1 MGDEKKQDTE
11 DAMEVELA
19 DNNDK
24 DHKNMVVD
32 HPMEDAF
39 TDSPRNQHDDN
50 DEGDDKN
57 VQHDEHIVHEEEE
70 ASSKNKPKDELHN
83 SQDPPASSG
92 ANGSIEEE
100 AIKKVNGGTV
110 DSSTEIEKDSSL
122 FVEDILDDI
131 CSVLDAYVSDPTKS
145 DSKTMNADD
154 YRGWLKRC
162 IPALETF
169 QSHFQGLSRI
179 LKTLGTFVQAPNPL
193 LAQEILDA
201 ISNLVKEAFPLDLC
215 ELYKLLKQSQIQAS
229 SIQDHD
235 SLLLIGSSGSGKTS
249 TLLYLAG
256 VEFTEQEVDGSDHY
270 EPSRFPAEE
279 LKAFR
284 TACGSTSVTRAIQ
297 SFPVQLES
305 GKSILVADSPGFG
318 DSAGPVM
325 EIVNAMGLCRALQGA
340 KSVRPVVVLSC
351 DTLGDRFQ
359 AFKDTM
365 STIIRMTGGGNCKDF
380 GAFHYLFTKSMDPRD
395 EKRICKKLNKV
406 LQDLDS
412 SDSWL
417 RPLLADMVEKTTPTA
432 LMLSLSSNQGYESSP
447 SSILS
452 HIVASDC
459 VIDDP
464 RSFFSPPFPKVVLGQ
479 LQNQL
484 TLNLKLL
491 KGELASQ
498 NYMAVMSRMQVLKDL
513 ASVLQEGEKASKEAQ
528 DIIRQDIL
536 YCIDKLN
543 RHVAQI
549 DSCDG
554 DATSLTEK
562 VNVVQAD
569 LKTLEAMQHL
579 AEKTTVDSTAMC
591 SDSVKTMFRRIGK
604 EILNLEINP
613 SRYMVDITLSKKTV
627 IKETLIRMKD
637 VLQRMEG
644 CYGSEGTICIGLEIL
659 SRLSSVTGTIVKTA
673 RACFASSP
681 PNVTLFFNCLSFV
694 GDLSSSVFEV
704 NSQLASQEHDTIQG
718 TCLATQYQLLVDAV
732 VERINTSKAVLL
744 ENSRERNFNSL
755 PSNVLLKELEEHRM
769 LLLAVCEQPHS
780 LVFQNI
786 EAMDEVLKLVV
797 EFENALVQKLFRA
810 TREGKKQLSNIQEHA
825 NSDLNK
831 ADEHLSGLIERFSH
845 IERVYEILSKW
856 SPMFKDDLN
865 EERKQMYNI
874 QASARYLSKSFRDQA
889 KRFASELQKATET
902 CRNYVMKLKRGGMN
916 HCSAILKDVARAE
929 NWMSWQRVLKEGQK
943 INFIERVARFLTW
956 NQNRGCDELA
966 ELLES
971 LTSKLNQCIL
981 QCAFRIS
988 REFDGRKSSFEMAT
1002 SLSKTLSNELVLLLG
1017 FLRVEVDVPCL
1028 AKRIIEQRHD
1038 SSRIL
1043 KEACARFANAI
1054 ERVSK
1059 LPDQLIAHMDI
1070 QDLALLLDLW
1080 LNSPSL
1086 EAIDAFAVQP
1096 LPRGHYA
1103 KELKAKA
1110 AAYPHYEDILSKT
1123 KSLII
1128 KLHRK
1133 IQTISLCISAV
1144 DVVEHSIVM
1153 VCKNIAEIVQAA
1165 KQATMLKDH
1174 IDQKELRSLDTD
1186 AVSQAHCETEK
1197 VAKRLEKMLD
1207 SFPKYNV
1214 EFSKIQSCLLNLQS
1228 IKTAF
1233 SSVDS
1238 SVASLANDL
1247 LDDASRS
1254 FESSLENICQQI
1266 EPHACST
1273 SRLCIDLKKAGRQI
1287 PRWRQPIDAFID
1299 NMILK
1304 ASQASDDRG
1313 KFLLDLYFEINSV
1326 EGNDATF
1333 ARQLLL
1339 EHKCFEGGQNA
1350 IFNSATAKQTIDYV
1364 IQMLRMTEGKASSLK
1379 HSYDLFNRSYEEIVL
1394 ESIPILKNKGRKHG
1408 CLDDIVRATR
1418 STAVDFSIGYEAQ
1431 LCKMAAYI
1439 FAYWSLSKSDAFSV
1453 PIDNSSDYLVKP
1465 HPAQVVAILLMLN
1478 STFNDFQKLRGH
1490 LVEIKTGEGKSIV
1503 LGVTSIILA
1512 LFNCE
1517 VVCACYSQFL
1527 SDRDLTAFKYMFEA
1541 FGVHELVSYSTLM
1554 DLGFAVDG
1562 NDRTRQ
1568 LLRGFIQRSDVTRGE
1583 PQQRKTASVN
1593 EGSSR
1598 LKVLLLDEVDVV
1610 LSPDVY
1616 GETFLTAAY
1625 ISDDRGEEKMKNLF
1639 RFIWKQCQEH
1649 DRYTLLSST
1658 EVCRFLETIA
1668 PDAHKLTK
1676 ETLLHM
1682 IDDAIYVRQGKHD
1695 SSYSITEDGRIAY
1708 KYFDGTTTRYCYGYR
1723 TAFAYM
1729 KEAELGN
1736 ISSELAGRFM
1746 SWSFNFGNVSYAE
1759 VPFLYDVILGVTGT
1773 LKDLK
1778 IEAKSVLETDYR
1790 IEKYSYIPSVY
1801 GTNKLKFAGD
1811 LEQGT
1816 PSPFSWSCLYSLT
1829 ELTESCVF
1837 TRRVSLRYR
1846 G

>member
-1 MGDEKKQDTE
+1 MGDEKKQDTA

-19 DNNDK
+19 DSNDK
-24 DHKNMVVD
+24 DHKNMVMD

-39 TDSPRNQHDDN
+39 TDSPRNQPDDD

-57 VQHDEHIVHEEEE
+57 VQHHEHTVIEEKE
-70 ASSKNKPKDELHN
+70 ASSKNKPKEELHT
-83 SQDPPASSG
+83 SQDPPATSE
-92 ANGSIEEE
+92 ANRSIEDE
-100 AIKKVNGGTV
+100 AFKKVNGGTV

-131 CSVLDAYVSDPTKS
+131 CSVLRAYGSDSAKS
-145 DSKTMNADD
+145 DSKTMNAD
-154 YRGWLKRC
+154 YREWLKRC

-179 LKTLGTFVQAPNPL
+179 LKTLGTFLQAPNPL
-193 LAQEILDA
+193 LTQEILDA

-229 SIQDHD
+229 SIQDQD

-305 GKSILVADSPGFG
+305 GKSILVSDSPGFG

-340 KSVRPVVVLSC
+340 RSVRPVVVLSC

-359 AFKDTM
+359 ALKDTM

-417 RPLLADMVEKTTPTA
+417 RPLLADMVRKTTPKA

-452 HIVASDC
+452 HIVASNC

-464 RSFFSPPFPKVVLGQ
+464 QSFFSPPFPKVVLGQ

-498 NYMAVMSRMQVLKDL
+498 KYMAVMSRVQVLKDL

-528 DIIRQDIL
+528 DIVRQDIL
-536 YCIDKLN
+536 YCVDKLN

-579 AEKTTVDSTAMC
+579 AEKTAVDSTAMC

-613 SRYMVDITLSKKTV
+613 SRYMVDNTLSKKTV

-694 GDLSSSVFEV
+694 GDLSSSMFEV
-704 NSQLASQEHDTIQG
+704 NSQLASQEQDTNQG
-718 TCLATQYQLLVDAV
+718 TCLATQYQQLVDTV
-732 VERINTSKAVLL
+732 VERINTSKAALL
-744 ENSRERNFNSL
+744 ENSRERNSNPL
-755 PSNVLLKELEEHRM
+755 PSNVLLKELEGHRM
-769 LLLAVCEQPHS
+769 LLLAVCEHS
-780 LVFQNI
+780 LVLRNI
-786 EAMDEVLKLVV
+786 EATDELSKLVA
-797 EFENALVQKLFRA
+797 EFENALVQKLRRA
-810 TREGKKQLSNIQEHA
+810 TREGEKKLSDIQEHA
-825 NSDLNK
+825 KTDLSK
-831 ADEHLSGLIERFSH
+831 ADQHLSGLIERFSH
-845 IERVYEILSKW
+845 IERIYGVLSKW
-856 SPMFKDDLN
+856 LPMFHDDLD
-865 EERKQMYNI
+865 EERKHVYDI
-874 QASARYLSKSFRDQA
+874 QASARNLSKSFKDEA
-889 KRFASELQKATET
+889 KRFAIELERATLICQHFVTE
-902 CRNYVMKLKRGGMN
+902 LERGGM
-916 HCSAILKDVARAE
+916 HRCSLILNDVARAE
-929 NWMSWQRVLKEGQK
+929 NWMSWQRVLQHGEK
-943 INFIERVARFLTW
+943 INMIERVKEQVKRLFSW
-956 NQNRGCDELA
+956 NQNRGCNELGQIMD
-966 ELLES
+966 S
-971 LTSKLNQCIL
+971 LTRKLGQFLL

-988 REFDGRKSSFEMAT
+988 REFDASKSSLEMAT
-1002 SLSKTLSNELVLLLG
+1002 SLSKTRSNELVLLMG
-1017 FLRVEVDVPCL
+1017 FLKVEVDVPCL
-1028 AKRIIEQRHD
+1028 AKRIIEQQHD
-1038 SSRIL
+1038 AHRIL
-1043 KEACARFANAI
+1043 KDTCESLAYAI
-1054 ERVSK
+1054 ESVSK
-1059 LPDQLIAHMDI
+1059 LPDYLIVQMHI
-1070 QDLALLLDLW
+1070 QDLVLLLDLW
-1080 LNSPSL
+1080 RNSPSL
-1086 EAIDAFAVQP
+1086 QALDAFAVQP
-1096 LPRGHYA
+1096 LPRGHYG
-1103 KELKAKA
+1103 KELRAKA
-1110 AAYPHYEDILSKT
+1110 AVYPHYEDLVSKT

-1128 KLHRK
+1128 KLQGE
-1133 IQTISLCISAV
+1133 IQTISLCKSSV

-1153 VCKNIAEIVQAA
+1153 VCENIAGIVQAA
-1165 KQATMLKDH
+1165 KQASRLKDH
-1174 IDQKELRSLDTD
+1174 MDQKELLSLGTD
-1186 AVSQAHCETEK
+1186 AVSRAQCETDK
-1197 VAKRLEKMLD
+1197 IARNLEKMIHL
-1207 SFPKYNV
+1207 FPKFTV
-1214 EFSKIQSCLLNLQS
+1214 EFSKIQCCLLHLQS
-1228 IKTAF
+1228 VKSVF
-1233 SSVDS
+1233 SSVDGA
-1238 SVASLANDL
+1238 VASHANAL
-1247 LDDASRS
+1247 LDDASRH
-1254 FESSLENICQQI
+1254 FESKLKNICQQI
-1266 EPHACST
+1266 EPRAYSI
-1273 SRLCIDLKKAGRQI
+1273 SRLCFDLKKASRQI
-1287 PRWRQPIDAFID
+1287 PRWRQRIDAFID
-1299 NMILK
+1299 DMILK

-1313 KFLLDLYFEINSV
+1313 KFLLDLYFEIISV
-1326 EGNDATF
+1326 EGDDASF

-1364 IQMLRMTEGKASSLK
+1364 IHRLEMTEGEKASMK
-1379 HSYDLFNRSYEEIVL
+1379 HSYDLFKQNYEEIVL
-1394 ESIPILKNKGRKHG
+1394 ESIPILKNRERKHS
-1408 CLDDIVRATR
+1408 CLDDIVKATR

-1431 LCKMAAYI
+1431 LCKMVAYI
-1439 FAYWSLSKSDAFSV
+1439 FAYWSLSKSDALSV
-1453 PIDNSSDYLVKP
+1453 AIDNSSEYLVKP
-1465 HPAQVVAILLMLN
+1465 HPAQVVAILLLLN
-1478 STFNDFQKLRGH
+1478 STFNGFQKLGGH

-1503 LGVTSIILA
+1503 LGVTTIILA

-1527 SDRDLTAFKYMFEA
+1527 SDRDLNDIKYMFEA
-1541 FGVHELVSYSTLM
+1541 FGVHGLVSYSTLM

-1562 NDRTRQ
+1562 NDQTRQ
-1568 LLRGFIQRSDVTRGE
+1568 LLRGLIQRSDGTLE
-1583 PQQRKTASVN
+1583 QSQQRKTTSVN
-1593 EGSSR
+1593 KGSSR

-1610 LSPDVY
+1610 FSPEVY
-1616 GETFLTAAY
+1616 GETFLTNMH
-1625 ISDDRGEEKMKNLF
+1625 IHDGLGEEKIKNIF
-1639 RFIWKQCQEH
+1639 RFIWKHCQER
-1649 DRYTLLSST
+1649 DRNALLSST
-1658 EVCRFLETIA
+1658 EVCQFLETISS
-1668 PDAHKLTK
+1668 DASTLTK
-1676 ETLLHM
+1676 ETFLHM
-1682 IDDAIYVRQGKHD
+1682 IDDAICVRQGKHD
-1695 SSYSITEDGRIAY
+1695 SSYSIADGRIAY

-1736 ISSELAGRFM
+1736 LSSELAGRFM
-1746 SWSFNFGNVSYAE
+1746 SWKFSFGNVSYAE

-1778 IEAKSVLETDYR
+1778 IEAKNVLETDYR

-1801 GTNKLKFAGD
+1801 GNNKLKFSGD
-1811 LEQGT
+1811 SEQGT
-1816 PSPFSWSCLYSLT
+1816 SSLFSWSCLRSLT
-1829 ELTESCVF
+1829 KLTESCVLD
-1837 TRRVSLRYR
+1837 RRVSLRYR